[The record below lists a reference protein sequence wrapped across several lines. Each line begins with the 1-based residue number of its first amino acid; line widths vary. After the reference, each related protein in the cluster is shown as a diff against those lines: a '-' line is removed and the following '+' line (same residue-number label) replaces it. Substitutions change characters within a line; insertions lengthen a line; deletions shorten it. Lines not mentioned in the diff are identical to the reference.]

1 MQRRLTIAAV
11 FLALAI
17 SGCSDNS
24 QQGPTGPG
32 IEMDKGVPC
41 PGTTFPISQAKTLI
55 TQLYPAGT
63 KKSSPL
69 ADALAT
75 AQDIA
80 QKWSQCK
87 VADPQGKVVTFVNK
101 LLSDFRAGS
110 LIGGTSTGTAS
121 LVSQLI
127 NTMYSGVGFGT
138 PNLPVDPT
146 TGTDFGIG
154 FFTPGHPL
162 LVRTNLNDAA
172 TLIPGNA
179 FTETT
184 AITILLRPDTPN
196 PFDGTGKTV
205 LPPFFEITASN
216 LSGTHYLTSGQAVV
230 GFCVDDATLAGLSD
244 PAIAHLAVTQG
255 THPGGFEI
263 LDEASS
269 AQYNSLGLNCAQ
281 FVPEVGALL
290 GRGLKGF
297 ASAAP
302 RVARAAAAAVFL
314 PAQLEAALGKTGLGG
329 LATSLSPFGVTDRSA
344 PTEHISITND
354 PSEDHYFNGGTI
366 DTCHDG
372 CGPSVQILDASNN
385 PIGEGTAVTVS
396 LIQTEGTGGVLGGT
410 LTQSTGSGG
419 SVEFDD
425 VTIDQ
430 PGTYELVFSAAGAT
444 SATSAPFHV
453 YTLAF
458 QTQPTA
464 TPDETRTPGDVLG
477 ETVSGFD
484 APVVQ
489 LAIKDFSGAT
499 VTTVSDN
506 ISMSITAGSLNGT
519 TSVQASSGVA
529 NFTELLEESEV
540 VQSGLTVNTDG
551 ALLTGL
557 KLEATVFDEQ
567 PVLSASFN
575 VDGRTF

>member
-127 NTMYSGVGFGT
+127 NTMYSGVGFGA
-138 PNLPVDPT
+138 PNLPVDFT
-146 TGTDFGIG
+146 TGIDFGIG
-154 FFTPGHPL
+154 FFTPGQPL
-162 LVRTNLNDAA
+162 LVQTNLGDAA

-196 PFDGTGKTV
+196 PFAGTGQTV

-216 LSGTHYLTSGQAVV
+216 LSGTHYLANGEAVV

-255 THPGGFEI
+255 AHPGGFEI
-263 LDEASS
+263 LNEASS
-269 AQYNSLGLNCAQ
+269 AQYNSLHLNCTQ
-281 FVPEVGALL
+281 FFPEVGALF

-297 ASAAP
+297 ASAVP
-302 RVARAAAAAVFL
+302 RVARAAAAAFFL
-314 PAQLEAALGKTGLGG
+314 PTPLEATLGKTGLGG
-329 LATSLSPFGVTDRSA
+329 LATSLSPFGVTDR
-344 PTEHISITND
+344 THITITDD
-354 PSEDHYFNGGTI
+354 PSAQHYFSGGTI

-372 CGPSVQILDASNN
+372 CRPSVEVRDASDN
-385 PIGEGTAVTVS
+385 PIGAGTSVTVS
-396 LIQTEGTGGVLGGT
+396 LVQTEGTGGVLGGT
-410 LTQSTGSGG
+410 LSRNTGTGG

-425 VTIDQ
+425 LTISQ
-430 PGTYELVFSAAGAT
+430 PGTYKLVFSAPGAA
-444 SATSAPFHV
+444 SATSEPFHV

-464 TPDETRTPGDVLG
+464 TPDETLTPGDILG

-489 LAIKDFSGAT
+489 VAIKDFSGAT
-499 VTTVSDN
+499 VTTTSDN
-506 ISMSITAGSLNGT
+506 ITMSITVGILNGT
-519 TSVQASSGVA
+519 TSVHANSGVA
-529 NFTELLEESEV
+529 SFTELLEESEV
-540 VQSGLTVNTDG
+540 VQSGLTVSTNG
-551 ALLTGL
+551 ELLTGL
-557 KLEATVFDEQ
+557 KLEATALDEP

-575 VDGRTF
+575 VDGRTD